1 MEVPFVPQQECKWRD
16 QTRQAGPGR
25 LGRCK
30 FTRELLLL
38 PDLSTSS
45 FVPAFYPLL
54 TPDCAPV
61 LSVSVRYLWTSVY
74 FYTCVDVEASF
85 IALSVVTSIGPS
97 LTILHHICQL
107 YCLCILFT
115 GHLILI
121 DHAAQNHT
129 PKGFSPEPKRFKN
142 EMMTTPKYQRKAK
155 TRQQ

>member
-1 MEVPFVPQQECKWRD
+1 MSPSRNVSGGTSRLAGR
-16 QTRQAGPGR
+16 TRSAQ
-25 LGRCK
+25 RCK

-61 LSVSVRYLWTSVY
+61 SSVSVKYLWVSVY
-74 FYTCVDVEASF
+74 FYTRVDVEASF

-107 YCLCILFT
+107 YCPCILFT
-115 GHLILI
+115 GHRILI
-121 DHAAQNHT
+121 DHAALLQGSHT
-129 PKGFSPEPKRFKN
+129 KRFQ
-142 EMMTTPKYQRKAK
+142 PRARKV
-155 TRQQ
+155 